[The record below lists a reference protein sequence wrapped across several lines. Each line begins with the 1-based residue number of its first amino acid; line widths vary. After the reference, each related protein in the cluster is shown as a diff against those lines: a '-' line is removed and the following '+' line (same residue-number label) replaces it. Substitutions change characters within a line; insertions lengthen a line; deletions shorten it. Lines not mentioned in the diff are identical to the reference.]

1 MDTRPPWKKSYR
13 QNIWI
18 GLLVVAFGVYIAKE
32 ARDSFLTGKPVSMG
46 HMTSMSGWEAAGFSG
61 LVILLGVFF
70 MAIGFGWNKS
80 KDQQ

>member
-1 MDTRPPWKKSYR
+1 MDTRPPWKRSYR
-13 QNIWI
+13 QNIWV
-18 GLLVVAFGVYIAKE
+18 GLFVVAFGVYIAKE

-46 HMTSMSGWEAAGFSG
+46 HMSSMSGWEAAGFSV
-61 LVILLGVFF
+61 LVILLGFFF